1 MGNDTLPFDRQVIQA
16 VVFDYGNT
24 LVEFGRSQTET
35 CDAALADAVTR
46 LYGPM
51 DRDRLRAIRDRN
63 RMAPYAGDPPE
74 YRENDLRAITA
85 GLVRELYGVEPS
97 LKEIEILLRV
107 RFEVFVRVTQA
118 SDGVAALLG
127 LLRRRYRLGLLSNY
141 PDGDAIRASL
151 RQTGLDVYFDSVVVS
166 ADVGYAKPHPLPFET
181 IARNLGLPPEPILLV
196 GDNWLADVQGGRRAG
211 MYVAQSIQWMPPEQ
225 FARRP
230 GDFEPHL
237 ILRDLA
243 ELESYL
249 CSG

>member
-1 MGNDTLPFDRQVIQA
+1 MANDILPFDPQVIRA

-24 LVEFGRSQTET
+24 LVEFGRSQTEI
-35 CDAALADAVTR
+35 CDAALAEAVTR

-85 GLVRELYGVEPS
+85 DLVRELYGIEPS
-97 LKEIEILLRV
+97 LEEIETLLRV

-118 SDGVAALLG
+118 SDGVAALLDR
-127 LLRRRYRLGLLSNY
+127 LRRRYRLGLLSNY
-141 PDGDAIRASL
+141 PDGEAIRASL
-151 RQTGLDVYFDSVVVS
+151 RKTGLDVHFDSVVVS
-166 ADVGYAKPHPLPFET
+166 ADVGFVKPHPLPFET
-181 IARNLGLPPEPILLV
+181 VAGSLGWSPERILLV

-211 MYVAQSIQWMPPEQ
+211 MYVAHSIQWTPPEQ
-225 FARRP
+225 FPRRP
-230 GDFEPHL
+230 DDLEPHL
-237 ILRDLA
+237 IIGNLS

-249 CSG
+249 